1 MIDPATGQQLVA
13 APMMAH
19 AHGQV
24 FQPSVQIAGADGAVY
39 AVQVAPAMVVAPPNQ
54 VQGVQQIIVQQPQAH
69 GPVVQTVQTP
79 PQPQIQRDMKHDQPQ
94 IQRDMK
100 HDLSPE
106 IASKSLNALKDRK
119 EEILTELGDIVGE
132 TNAEIIG
139 DIAKKQA
146 VVEESR
152 MVESQDEAGPRRNSL
167 LLQQQQQQQ
176 NSNKRQTPSQQQQ
189 QQQQQRQTQSQK

>member
-69 GPVVQTVQTP
+69 GPVVQTVQRLP
-79 PQPQIQRDMKHDQPQ
+79 ARASMRSRIAR
-94 IQRDMK
+94 RRFS
-100 HDLSPE
+100 LSWVTLW
-106 IASKSLNALKDRK
+106 ARLMRS
-119 EEILTELGDIVGE
+119 
-132 TNAEIIG
+132 
-139 DIAKKQA
+139 
-146 VVEESR
+146 
-152 MVESQDEAGPRRNSL
+152 
-167 LLQQQQQQQ
+167 
-176 NSNKRQTPSQQQQ
+176 
-189 QQQQQRQTQSQK
+189 

>member
-1 MIDPATGQQLVA
+1 
-13 APMMAH
+13 
-19 AHGQV
+19 
-24 FQPSVQIAGADGAVY
+24 
-39 AVQVAPAMVVAPPNQ
+39 MVKTSHVTWILAS
-54 VQGVQQIIVQQPQAH
+54 
-69 GPVVQTVQTP
+69 
-79 PQPQIQRDMKHDQPQ
+79 DWSKHEYESLIGLYFQPQ

-119 EEILTELGDIVGE
+119 VRILASLLATDWPPLLAPDWCSDVQEEILTELGDIVGE

-152 MVESQDEAGPRRNSL
+152 WI
-167 LLQQQQQQQ
+167 
-176 NSNKRQTPSQQQQ
+176 
-189 QQQQQRQTQSQK
+189 

>member
-1 MIDPATGQQLVA
+1 M
-13 APMMAH
+13 
-19 AHGQV
+19 
-24 FQPSVQIAGADGAVY
+24 
-39 AVQVAPAMVVAPPNQ
+39 
-54 VQGVQQIIVQQPQAH
+54 
-69 GPVVQTVQTP
+69 VQTVQTP
-79 PQPQIQRDMKHDQPQ
+79 PQPQ

-132 TNAEIIG
+132 TNAELIG

-152 MVESQDEAGPRRNSL
+152 MVESQDGTGSRRNSL
-167 LLQQQQQQQ
+167 QQQQHRQQQQQQKTARPQ
-176 NSNKRQTPSQQQQ
+176 RQPQQQQ
-189 QQQQQRQTQSQK
+189 PQRPAAAPKQQQQYQQQHQYQPAPQQQQHYMDQAQQAASSFSIWTSKPLVTINSLKVGLASGLLLVNISHVTKILTSDWSVKVM